1 MGKKVCILTFVIAL
15 LLVFNNSVIAT
26 DDEVTV
32 IYFYSSTCTT
42 CHKLLPFFDSL
53 NERYNNLKI
62 IKYNIID
69 VKNKMALDKYNM
81 LYGVGEDDEGIVP
94 IVFIGNQY
102 FAREKNIRSNLE
114 NEILNKNR
122 VETIIVDSSEVT
134 SDINSNRFL
143 DLKVLSIFFTG
154 LINGINPCSMSML
167 IFFLSLLMVA
177 KKIDILKIG
186 ISFCMGKFLM
196 YFLLGTVFYKLL
208 GKFNHSVYNIIMKPI
223 SLAIIIVLVLL
234 NLQDFFSARNE
245 KYNKIKLQL
254 PLKLRKLNHSLIK
267 KVSSLTNTKYMML
280 FAFALGSIICFGEFL
295 CTGQVYLATI
305 VTVLQ
310 SNQNL
315 SIKALSYLLLYD
327 FAFIIPLLLI
337 IYIIYRGK
345 EIFQVSE
352 GIREKLSWI
361 KLINVFVFLYFGVLI
376 VVSF

>member
-1 MGKKVCILTFVIAL
+1 MGKKVCILTFVMAL
-15 LLVFNNSVIAT
+15 LLVFNSSVIAA

-42 CHKLLPFFDSL
+42 CHKLMPFFDSL

-69 VKNKMALDKYNM
+69 VKNKMVLDKYNM

-122 VETIIVDSSEVT
+122 VETIIVDNSEVT
-134 SDINSNRFL
+134 SDINLNRFL

-167 IFFLSLLMVA
+167 IFFLSILVVV
-177 KKIDILKIG
+177 KKIDVLKIG
-186 ISFCMGKFLM
+186 ISFCVGKFLM
-196 YFLLGTVFYKLL
+196 YFLLGTAFYKLL
-208 GKFNHSVYNIIMKPI
+208 GKFNHSVYNIIVKPI
-223 SLAIIIVLVLL
+223 SLAIIIVFVLL

-267 KVSSLTNTKYMML
+267 KVSSLTNPKYMML

-305 VTVLQ
+305 ITVLQ

-315 SIKALSYLLLYD
+315 NIKALSYLLLYD

-337 IYIIYRGK
+337 TYIIYRGK

-352 GIREKLSWI
+352 VIREKLSWI

-376 VVSF
+376 VLSF